1 MPLFYLPRNN
11 TFLEITKLP
20 RNNTVQCMPLFL
32 LCFSGKKKKLLKKLP
47 KEIKKLP
54 AAEKLSKIEKVI
66 QNVLLTST
74 QPLLTIY
81 PFFDA

>member
-20 RNNTVQCMPLFL
+20 RNNTVQCMSLFL
-32 LCFSGKKKKLLKKLP
+32 LCFSGKKKLLKKLP
-47 KEIKKLP
+47 KEIKKLQ